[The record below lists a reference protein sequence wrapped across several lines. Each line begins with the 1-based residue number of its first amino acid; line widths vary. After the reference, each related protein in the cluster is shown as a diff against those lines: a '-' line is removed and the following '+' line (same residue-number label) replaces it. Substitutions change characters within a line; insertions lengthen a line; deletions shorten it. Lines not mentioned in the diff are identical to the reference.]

1 MELRS
6 RTALHGCLFVTA
18 LCGVAILQAG
28 QEPPGCAVFRADTS
42 LVTVPV
48 NVFDSQNRVV
58 NHLDPGVFRVFED
71 GVEQRIESVGSDDA
85 PVSVGFVFDT
95 SASMGA
101 KLNLSRQAVAEFL
114 RFENPEDESFLL
126 PFDSHPGT
134 VTGFSKRSEDI
145 LTQLASVKSSGTTAM
160 LDAIQAAF
168 LNIRKAHNARRAII
182 IVSDGGDNH
191 SRITRTEILRL
202 AREADAQ
209 VYAIGTFE
217 PPAAR
222 HRSVEEW
229 TGPEL
234 LAGIAE
240 QTGGRSFPARQAS
253 DVVDAAIRIGF
264 ELHNQYLIAYRPAN
278 QNWNGQYRRI
288 TVEATVPGFPQL
300 RLYWRH
306 GYNAVASPC
315 TVPAS

>member
-1 MELRS
+1 
-6 RTALHGCLFVTA
+6 
-18 LCGVAILQAG
+18 
-28 QEPPGCAVFRADTS
+28 
-42 LVTVPV
+42 
-48 NVFDSQNRVV
+48 
-58 NHLDPGVFRVFED
+58 
-71 GVEQRIESVGSDDA
+71 
-85 PVSVGFVFDT
+85 
-95 SASMGA
+95 MGA

-114 RFENPEDESFLL
+114 RFANPEDESFLL
-126 PFDSHPGT
+126 PFDSRPGA
-134 VTGFSKRSEDI
+134 VTGFSNRSEDI
-145 LTQLASVKSSGTTAM
+145 LNQLASVKSSGTTAM
-160 LDAIQAAF
+160 LDAIHAAF
-168 LNIRKAHNARRAII
+168 VNIRKAHNARRAIV

-191 SRITRTEILRL
+191 SRTTKTEILRL

-209 VYAIGTFE
+209 VYAIGTYE

-240 QTGGRSFPARQAS
+240 QTGGRSFPVRQAS
-253 DVVDAAIRIGF
+253 DIVDAAIRIGF

-288 TVEATVPGFPQL
+288 TVEAEAPGFPQL
-300 RLYWRH
+300 RLYWRQ
-306 GYNAVASPC
+306 GYSAVSSPC

>member
-6 RTALHGCLFVTA
+6 RTSLYGCLFVTA
-18 LCGVAILQAG
+18 LCGVTALLAG

-42 LVTVPV
+42 LVAVPV

-58 NHLDPGVFRVFED
+58 NHLDSKVFRVFED
-71 GVEQRIESVGSDDA
+71 GVEQRIESVGADDA
-85 PVSVGFVFDT
+85 PVSIGFVFDT
-95 SASMGA
+95 SGSMGS

-114 RFENPEDESFLL
+114 RFANPEDESFLL
-126 PFDSHPGT
+126 PFDSRPGA
-134 VTGFSKRSEDI
+134 VTGFSSRSEDI
-145 LTQLASVKSSGTTAM
+145 LNQLASVKSGGTTAM

-168 LNIRKAHNARRAII
+168 VNIRKAHNARRAIV

-191 SRITRTEILRL
+191 SRTTKTEILRL
-202 AREADAQ
+202 ARETDAQ
-209 VYAIGTFE
+209 VYAIGTYE

-240 QTGGRSFPARQAS
+240 QTGGRSFPVRQAS
-253 DVVDAAIRIGF
+253 DVVDAALRIAF
-264 ELHNQYLIAYRPAN
+264 ELHNQYLIAYRPSN

-288 TVEATVPGFPQL
+288 TVEAEAPGFPQL
-300 RLYWRH
+300 RLDWRH
-306 GYNAVASPC
+306 GYSAVASPC

>member
-6 RTALHGCLFVTA
+6 RVGPYACLFVTVV
-18 LCGVAILQAG
+18 CGVAGLQAG
-28 QEPPGCAVFRADTS
+28 QELPGCAVFRADTS

-58 NHLDPGVFRVFED
+58 NHLAPSAFRVFED
-71 GVEQRIESVGSDDA
+71 GVEQRIEAFGSDDA

-95 SASMGA
+95 SASMGT

-114 RFENPEDESFLL
+114 RFANPEDESFLL
-126 PFDSHPGT
+126 PFDSRPGA
-134 VTGFSKRSEDI
+134 VTGFSSRSEDI
-145 LTQLASVKSSGTTAM
+145 LNQLASVRPSGTTAM

-191 SRITRTEILRL
+191 SRATKSEILRL

-217 PPAAR
+217 PPASR
-222 HRSVEEW
+222 HRSIEEW

-253 DVVDAAIRIGF
+253 EVVDAAIRIGF

-288 TVEATVPGFPQL
+288 SVEAEAQGFPQL

-306 GYNAVASPC
+306 GYNAIGSPC
-315 TVPAS
+315 SVPAS

>member
-6 RTALHGCLFVTA
+6 RIGLHGCLFVTA
-18 LCGVAILQAG
+18 FCGVAVLQAG

-58 NHLDPGVFRVFED
+58 NHLDPKAFQVFED

-95 SASMGA
+95 SGSMGT
-101 KLNLSRQAVAEFL
+101 KLNLSRQAVGEFL
-114 RFENPEDESFLL
+114 RFANPEDESFLL
-126 PFDSHPGT
+126 PFDSRPGA
-134 VTGFSKRSEDI
+134 VTGFSNRSEDI
-145 LTQLASVKSSGTTAM
+145 LNQLASLKSAGTTAM

-191 SRITRTEILRL
+191 SRTTKTEILRL

-209 VYAIGTFE
+209 VYAIGTYE

-222 HRSVEEW
+222 HRSIEES

-240 QTGGRSFPARQAS
+240 QTGGRSFPVRQAS
-253 DVVDAAIRIGF
+253 DIVDAAVRIGF

-278 QNWNGQYRRI
+278 QEWNAQYRRI
-288 TVEATVPGFPQL
+288 TVEAEAPGFPQL